1 MKILVTIFHILIDF
15 IYFGKLLNQIMK
27 IENDD
32 LYFEEKYRISSARL
46 KGWDYRN
53 PALYFIRIKDG

>member
-1 MKILVTIFHILIDF
+1 
-15 IYFGKLLNQIMK
+15 MK